1 MNPLEFKASLAH
13 EEPPDGL
20 SAPLVALWWDAKQDW
35 VTRTCTGG

>member
-1 MNPLEFKASLAH
+1 MKPLEFKASLAH